1 MIKNLFLVLSVLAA
15 AGVATAAPK
24 VSDGDTPP
32 TRNATPADAGR
43 SAAAAE
49 AERRAK
55 AREALRA
62 LKGQKANG
70 KDKDNKSGG
79 R

>member
-1 MIKNLFLVLSVLAA
+1 MIRNLFLVVSMLAA
-15 AGVATAAPK
+15 AGVAAAPPK
-24 VSDGDTPP
+24 VSNGDTPP
-32 TRNATPADAGR
+32 ARNATPAGGDR
-43 SAAAAE
+43 AAADAE

-62 LKGQKANG
+62 LKGQKSDDKG
-70 KDKDNKSGG
+70 KDRKSDG